1 MGNHHFCIALAQTL
15 TSSDGCLVLQVCI
28 LPTQQTR
35 HYLRYLLASY
45 LTTSSSLCALWR
57 AGPLCC
63 RSLSYHTLS
72 CENSA
77 FVMAVISLLCSQVE
91 LRWNSTASHCVPIF
105 RTLKKKNMLGFEEV
119 KWSPRGPGRA
129 WSVGK
134 YRAETQWEQSC
145 PSVSFLCSAEPR
157 VRAAHFAG
165 ASFLTELYCF
175 TSVCL
180 PIVFFFF
187 LLLLFL
193 LTSENNPSADEM
205 TAVTLPESGRPSGFI
220 TRIPPSVGY
229 ANKVWEGGFQMW

>member
-15 TSSDGCLVLQVCI
+15 TSSDRCLVLQVCI

-35 HYLRYLLASY
+35 HYPRYLLASY

-63 RSLSYHTLS
+63 RRLSYHTLS

-105 RTLKKKNMLGFEEV
+105 RTLKKKKLGFEEV
-119 KWSPRGPGRA
+119 KWSPGGPGRA

-134 YRAETQWEQSC
+134 YTAETQWEQSC

-157 VRAAHFAG
+157 VSAVHFAG
-165 ASFLTELYCF
+165 ASFFNRDVLF
-175 TSVCL
+175 HFSL
-180 PIVFFFF
+180 PPHRFFIFITF
-187 LLLLFL
+187 IFL